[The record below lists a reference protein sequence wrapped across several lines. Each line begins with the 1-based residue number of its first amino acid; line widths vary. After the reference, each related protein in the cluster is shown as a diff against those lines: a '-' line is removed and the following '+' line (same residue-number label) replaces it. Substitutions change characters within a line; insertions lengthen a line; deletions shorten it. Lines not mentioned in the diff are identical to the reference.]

1 MAYKAGTLTPVL
13 MGVYELLKAEDSP
26 TLAVLISHGAD
37 SIKQLPLELR
47 DNECLQYLFVQV
59 VSKDVS

>member
-1 MAYKAGTLTPVL
+1 MAFKAGTLTPVL
-13 MGVYELLKAEDSP
+13 MSVYELLKADNST

-37 SIKQLPLELR
+37 SIKQLPIELH